1 MATNINTN
9 GLNEK
14 VTNIFKVGASL
25 KTKELIRE
33 KSATKKANR
42 NSFADVATALVG
54 AFQQLVKSSDARSR
68 NCANACK
75 GRFKTEGA
83 IIENCYPYQ
92 TKDGILCK
100 KSIKLDQDGNP
111 IIIGEKTDK
120 KGNTAPIYAHIW
132 AERKVTAS
140 SIRGILRDSI
150 ENYINHLYRDENFV
164 NVVEIGADIESAE

>member
-1 MATNINTN
+1 MEAKTNTN

-14 VTNIFKVGASL
+14 VVNIFRSGASL
-25 KTKELIRE
+25 KTKDLIRE

-42 NSFADVATALVG
+42 TSFADVATALIG

-92 TKDGILCK
+92 TKDGLLCK
-100 KSIKLDQDGNP
+100 KSIKLDKDGNP

-120 KGNTAPIYAHIW
+120 KGNTAPIYSHEW
-132 AERKVTAS
+132 TERKVTAS
-140 SIRGILRDSI
+140 SIRGILREAI
-150 ENYINHLYRDENFV
+150 ENYINHLYKDDNFV
-164 NVVEIGADIESAE
+164 NVVELGADVESAE